1 LSGVGLHHLPRN
13 NFARKVTQM
22 DVKKIF
28 TTRNQEISKNR
39 VGLRQKIWPGVKDTQ
54 LWNRKQQDGYTTM
67 PRTMPLI
74 LSILDSLTPKGFPVA
89 GVYLDLWCRVFD
101 ESFVVLNRPE
111 DMAFT
116 SGFTGQRRLQAW
128 RKRLDLLQ
136 KLGFIKLAEGSNG
149 KYSFALILNPHL
161 VILSIRR
168 KDISRIPKNLFNVL
182 AERAR
187 EVKAK
192 DFMDGK

>member
-1 LSGVGLHHLPRN
+1 MGNR
-13 NFARKVTQM
+13 
-22 DVKKIF
+22 
-28 TTRNQEISKNR
+28 EISKSQI
-39 VGLRQKIWPGVKDTQ
+39 GLRQTLWPKVKESQ
-54 LWNRKQQDGYTTM
+54 LWNRKKQDGYTTI

-74 LSILDSLTPKGFPVA
+74 LSILNCLTPSGCPAA

-101 ESFVVLNRPE
+101 ESFVTLNKPD

-136 KLGFIKLAEGSNG
+136 KLGFIKLADGSNG
-149 KYSFALILNPHL
+149 KYSYALILNPHK
-161 VILSIRR
+161 VILAINRNNS
-168 KDISRIPKNLFNVL
+168 SRIPRNLFNVL
-182 AERAR
+182 ADRAR

-192 DFMDGK
+192 DFTEGQ